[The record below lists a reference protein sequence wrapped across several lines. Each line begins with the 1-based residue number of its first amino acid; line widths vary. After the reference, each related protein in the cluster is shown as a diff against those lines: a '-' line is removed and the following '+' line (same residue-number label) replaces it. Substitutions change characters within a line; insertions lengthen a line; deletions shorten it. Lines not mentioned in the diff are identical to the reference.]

1 MLKNYLV
8 KIKKRVYLR
17 IGLILSVL
25 FFSCL
30 FAPKHIYAETF
41 DIGPSDTSELIN
53 AINLANSTTEP
64 DTINLSLNSTYEL
77 TTSNNDNGTYSKS
90 GLPVVTSEIV
100 INGNGSTISRNSVER
115 FRILAVET
123 AGKLTL
129 NNITIKDGFSEH
141 PAYGGGGILN
151 LNGTLIINES
161 IISNNNAESGGGGGI
176 WILSNST
183 TNIIKTKISNNSV
196 GYSGSGGGLHKRG
209 LGITEVKN
217 SEITENYA
225 QNNGGAIYSNQTGEI
240 ILQNTEILNNS
251 AENNGGAIYNYMGT
265 ISINNSTLADNKATH
280 IVAGYGYGGAIASES
295 NSNITIT
302 NSNITNNT
310 AAKTGGFFFNRGAAT
325 ISNSCISGNSII
337 GLFNQGNLIPAT
349 NNYWG
354 ESTGPIDNND
364 IAGSIAFIPFNDT
377 CALSPTPSPTP
388 TPTPSP
394 TPEPTKIPVVLL
406 PGLGGS
412 WNTTAMISGGTSGS
426 WKKTPFVKVYDHL
439 KETFLTSAGYTEGD
453 NYFEFYYDWRKPLAT
468 LADSFEDYL
477 NNTVPADTKVNLVG
491 HSLGGMVARS
501 YAQKYGLDKID
512 QIVTTGSPHEGA
524 IKAWQGWSG
533 AEIGDRWSWEWIGLQ
548 LYLQI
553 HKSEYISPVKAVRD
567 LAPGLIDLS
576 PIFNF
581 AKNKNNQLISV
592 SNMSSF
598 NSYLAG
604 LKTSLSVDLKTLMTT
619 ISGLGQSNDQDTIE
633 WIKLT
638 DRSLADQLLGKWPDG
653 KPESFEYTTEGD
665 LTVLKKSALIEGT
678 AQATV
683 NATHAE
689 LVETSS
695 GIQAILAA
703 LGITATPLTNTGDI
717 PRNPSLIFFL
727 HSPANIQVTAPDG
740 SQAGEGVA
748 TPMSNSIYSAE
759 DKLLVIYSAVAGDY
773 QVKIIGSGNGSY
785 QLEIGQLTK
794 DGETWSSTANNIT
807 TGKTDSYQLTFNPDK
822 PLDNP
827 VSKET
832 AETYLKL
839 AKFRLEQLKEDI
851 NQQSISLRNKRNQ
864 IVYIDQTIRLID
876 RALTYLKSNNF
887 TLAEQYIQSAVE
899 TDYLLREK
907 VSQLSDINAAGEWL
921 IKAFL
926 KTDSQSAKPIAKTLA
941 DRQLSTADKLHNQ
954 VVGKVKAKISGENET
969 VGEGL
974 SLDEE
979 WLNQARMSSTDNRY
993 AETYIY
999 SLVSRIL
1006 SNEILGLVK

>member
-8 KIKKRVYLR
+8 KIKKRVHLR
-17 IGLILSVL
+17 IGLILFVL

-30 FAPKHIYAETF
+30 STPKHIFAETF
-41 DIGPSDTSELIN
+41 TIGPNDTSELIN
-53 AINLANSTTEP
+53 TINLANSTTEP

-90 GLPVVTSEIV
+90 GLPVVTSEMV
-100 INGNGSTISRNSVER
+100 INGNGSTISRNSVEK

-123 AGKLTL
+123 TMGKLTL

-183 TNIIKTKISNNSV
+183 TNIVKTKISNNSV

-251 AENNGGAIYNYMGT
+251 AENNGGAIYNYMRT

-280 IVAGYGYGGAIASES
+280 IVAGYGYGGAIATSES

-310 AAKTGGFFFNRGAAT
+310 AAKTGGFFYNKGAAT
-325 ISNSCISGNSII
+325 ISNTCISGNSII
-337 GLFNQGNLIPAT
+337 GLFNEANVISAT

-354 ESTGPIDNND
+354 KLTGPTDSD
-364 IAGSIAFIPFNDT
+364 IAGSIAFVPFLT
-377 CALSPTPSPTP
+377 ACALTP
-388 TPTPSP
+388 TP
-394 TPEPTKIPVVLL
+394 TPEPTKIPIVLL

-412 WNTTAMISGGTSGS
+412 WNTAAMISGGTGGS
-426 WKKTPFVKVYDHL
+426 WKKTPFVKVYDNL

-453 NYFEFYYDWRKPLAT
+453 NYFEFYYDWRQPLTT
-468 LADSFEDYL
+468 LADTFKDYL
-477 NNTVPADTKVNLVG
+477 NNTIPPDTKVNLVG
-491 HSLGGMVARS
+491 HSMGGMVART
-501 YAQKYGLDKID
+501 YAQNHGLNKIN
-512 QIVTTGSPHEGA
+512 QIVTTGSPHQGA

-553 HKSEYISPVKAVRD
+553 NKDKYASPVKAVRD

-581 AKNKNNQLISV
+581 AKNNNNQVIDV
-592 SNMSSF
+592 TKMNSF

-604 LKTSLSVDLKTLMTT
+604 LKTTLSTDLKNLMTT
-619 ISGLGQSNDQDTIE
+619 ISGLEQNSDLDTVE

-638 DRSLADQLLGKWPDG
+638 DRSLTDQLLGKWSDG
-653 KPESFEYTTEGD
+653 KPGSFEYTTEGD
-665 LTVLKKSALIEGT
+665 LTVLKKSALIEG
-678 AQATV
+678 ANPEIV
-683 NATHAE
+683 NASHAE

-695 GIQAILAA
+695 GIQAILNA
-703 LGITATPLTNTGDI
+703 LGITATPVTSTTEL

-748 TPMSNSIYSAE
+748 APMANSIYSAD
-759 DKLLVIYSAVAGDY
+759 DKLLVIYNAEAGDY
-773 QVKIIGSGNGSY
+773 QVKITGIDNGSY
-785 QLEIGQLTK
+785 HLEIGQLTK
-794 DGETWSSTANNIT
+794 EGEKWSAVANNIT
-807 TGKTDSYQLTFNPDK
+807 SGQVDSYQLKFNPDK

-827 VSKET
+827 LSNES

-839 AKFRLEQLKEDI
+839 AKFRLEELKEDI
-851 NQQSISLRNKRNQ
+851 NKRNQ
-864 IVYIDQTIRLID
+864 IVYINQTIRLID
-876 RALTYLKSNNF
+876 RALTYLKINNF
-887 TLAEQYIQSAVE
+887 SLAEKYIQSAVE
-899 TDYLLREK
+899 TNYLLRQK
-907 VSQLSDINAAGEWL
+907 VNQLSDINSAGEWL

-926 KTDSQSAKPIAKTLA
+926 KTNSQSAKPIAKTLA
-941 DRQLSTADKLHNQ
+941 SRQLSTADKLHSQ
-954 VVGKVKAKISGENET
+954 VVIKTKAKISGENLA

-979 WLNQARMSSTDNRY
+979 FLNQAQASYSDNRY
-993 AETYIY
+993 TETYIY
-999 SLVSRIL
+999 SLVSRLL
-1006 SNEILGLVK
+1006 SNEVSRLVK